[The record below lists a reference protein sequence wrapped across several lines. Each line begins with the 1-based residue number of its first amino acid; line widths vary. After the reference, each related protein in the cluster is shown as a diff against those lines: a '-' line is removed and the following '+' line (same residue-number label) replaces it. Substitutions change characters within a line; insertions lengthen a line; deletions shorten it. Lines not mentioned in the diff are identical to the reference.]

1 MKKFE
6 HYSYKYT
13 ISDLHKVWY
22 KNLDI
27 SKYISIVTYCDEQQE
42 KSVLLLEVRNKRNL
56 DGTIQYKIKKI
67 KIAQIKMNISLRYDH
82 SWTEASMV

>member
-13 ISDLHKVWY
+13 ISDILKVQY
-22 KNLDI
+22 KNLNI
-27 SKYISIVTYCDEQQE
+27 SKSVSIVTYCDEQQE
-42 KSVLLLEVRNKRNL
+42 KSVLLLKVSNKRNL

-67 KIAQIKMNISLRYDH
+67 RLRK
-82 SWTEASMV
+82 

>member
-13 ISDLHKVWY
+13 ISDLHKVQY

-27 SKYISIVTYCDEQQE
+27 SKYVKIVAYCDEQQE
-42 KSVLLLEVRNKRNL
+42 KSVLLLEVSNKRDL
-56 DGTIQYKIKKI
+56 DGTIQYKIKK
-67 KIAQIKMNISLRYDH
+67 LRLRK
-82 SWTEASMV
+82 